1 MVLFSDKYGFTQPSD
16 VIIRNDITSAIQNAI
31 CSCYD
36 ELQVRIG
43 GYMGVNDSYIKLEE
57 YIWRNLLDGRKNN
70 YYNSHLERC
79 LITTYMLSNKYAWF
93 RKLNLIGA
101 TFDFFNSP
109 LSDVELYIAEWFQ
122 ENLNKEFARLNY
134 AYRVI
139 DGCVVEVNSKEE
151 VEAIENALLIKN
163 DSVRLHLKSS
173 LEKLSEGD
181 YRNSIKE
188 SASAL
193 EAFARDITGESTYSL
208 KGLEKEN
215 IKVHKMILDAF
226 DKLYYYTCDK
236 EVGCR
241 HSQMN
246 VNSLFTPSSDE
257 AVLMLVSFSSAINYL
272 KKKMK

>member
-1 MVLFSDKYGFTQPSD
+1 MALFSDAYGFTQPSNM
-16 VIIRNDITSAIQNAI
+16 IIRNEITPAIQNAI

-36 ELQVRIG
+36 ELQEKIG
-43 GYMGVNDSYIKLEE
+43 GYMGVGDSYIKLEE
-57 YIWRNLLDGRKNN
+57 YIWRKLLEYRKNDF
-70 YYNSHLERC
+70 YNSDLRHC
-79 LITTYMLSNKYAWF
+79 LITTYILSDKKKWF
-93 RKLNLIGA
+93 RKLNLINA
-101 TFDFFNSP
+101 TFDFLNSP
-109 LSDVELYIAEWFQ
+109 SNNVESYIVEWFQ
-122 ENLNKEFARLNY
+122 ENLNSEFARLNY

-139 DGCVVEVNSKEE
+139 NGCVVEVNSKEE
-151 VEAIENALLIKN
+151 IESIENALSINN
-163 DSVRLHLKSS
+163 DSVRLHLKTS

-193 EAFARDITGESTYSL
+193 EAFTRDVTGESTYSL
-208 KGLEKEN
+208 KGLEKEK

-241 HSQMN
+241 HSQMI
-246 VNSLFTPSSDE
+246 VDSKFTPSSDE